1 MRRRSKVM
9 LAAATLGLFAP
20 ATGLAL
26 GGSYG
31 GGIQLTYMLD
41 GPSVELAPANEHDG
55 TYALSQRL
63 WSKRQNVQWFTVGPP
78 PAIGS
83 VSVTK
88 FASRLAHRAPTDG
101 ATAPVAHISYVQ
113 NGHTRHFLA
122 TVSVASAG
130 LGRTKAPT
138 LTAAL
143 SPMSAERLT
152 AIASG
157 KGLLSKIA
165 ARCLKTITATSGA
178 TCITSAPITAALATG
193 FLKNSGNYDPDSL
206 HATVSV
212 G

>member
-1 MRRRSKVM
+1 M
-9 LAAATLGLFAP
+9 LTAAIVGLFAP

-31 GGIQLTYMLD
+31 GGIQLTYVLD
-41 GPSVELAPANEHDG
+41 GPTVEIAPAKEQDG

-83 VSVTK
+83 VPVTK
-88 FASRLAHRAPTDG
+88 FAARLANRATTDG
-101 ATAPVAHISYVQ
+101 ATAPVAHISYMQ
-113 NGHTRHFLA
+113 SGRTRHFLA
-122 TVSVASAG
+122 TVSVAAAS
-130 LGRTKAPT
+130 LGRPKAPT

-143 SPMSAERLT
+143 SPMSPERLT

-178 TCITSAPITAALATG
+178 TCINSAPISAALATG

-206 HATVSV
+206 HARVSI